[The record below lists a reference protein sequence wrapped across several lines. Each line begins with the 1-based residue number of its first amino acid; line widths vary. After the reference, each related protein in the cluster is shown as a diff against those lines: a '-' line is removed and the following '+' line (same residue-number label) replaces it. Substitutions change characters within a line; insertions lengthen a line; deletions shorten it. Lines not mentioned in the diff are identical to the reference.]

1 MMIRFPMIFPREI
14 FLSGSARKTAGQK
27 HRRQYRSPAR
37 ISYPLWCS
45 TRYSGAAL
53 RKRYHRPGSPASSD
67 IPAGFCIPYWH
78 SASEVPGKLP
88 KKVPASMI
96 SINVLFI
103 SLHHPD
109 SDQNDQDADD
119 VLKRKIFVKNDHSP
133 YLGPQKIDAFVGV
146 GRGKRKFL
154 ITCCHAMA

>member
-1 MMIRFPMIFPREI
+1 MMIRFPMIFRGKF

-27 HRRQYRSPAR
+27 HRRQYRS
-37 ISYPLWCS
+37 
-45 TRYSGAAL
+45 
-53 RKRYHRPGSPASSD
+53 RPEFHIHFGVAPGIQEQHSEKDTIGQDHPPVQIFPED
-67 IPAGFCIPYWH
+67 FCIPYWH

-119 VLKRKIFVKNDHSP
+119 VLKRKIS
-133 YLGPQKIDAFVGV
+133 
-146 GRGKRKFL
+146 
-154 ITCCHAMA
+154 

>member
-1 MMIRFPMIFPREI
+1 MTIRFPMIFRGKS

-45 TRYSGAAL
+45 TRYSGATL
-53 RKRYHRPGSPASSD
+53 QKRYHRPGSPASSD
-67 IPAGFCIPYWH
+67 IPGGFLYSILALCFRSTWEI
-78 SASEVPGKLP
+78 AE

-133 YLGPQKIDAFVGV
+133 YLGPQKIDAFV
-146 GRGKRKFL
+146 
-154 ITCCHAMA
+154 A